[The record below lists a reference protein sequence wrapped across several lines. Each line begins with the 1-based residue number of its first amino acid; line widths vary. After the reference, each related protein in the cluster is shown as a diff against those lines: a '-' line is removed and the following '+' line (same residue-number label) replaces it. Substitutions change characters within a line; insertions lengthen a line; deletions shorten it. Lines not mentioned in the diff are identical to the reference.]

1 MSLLTRIF
9 GTHSTH
15 EIKRIMPIVDAIDS
29 LDDKFS
35 KMTESELIGMT
46 AKLKDRLSSGESLDD
61 ILPEA
66 FATVRE
72 ASQRVLGMKPYKV
85 QLIGGII
92 LHQGRIAEMK
102 TGEGKT
108 LVATMP
114 VYLNALSGKGVHV
127 VTVNDYLA
135 KRDSEWMGK
144 IYRYLGLSVGVIIHD
159 LSNEQRRD
167 SYYSDITYGTNNE
180 FGFDYLRDNMVD
192 RKAKMVQ
199 RELNFAIVD
208 EVDSILIDEART
220 PLIISGMG
228 EESSDMYAR
237 ADHFV
242 KGLKKYTVIETDDKI
257 DMEEIVGDCDY
268 VVDEKAKSAVLTAN
282 GVLKAERYFGVDN
295 LSDSQNFELFHYINN
310 ALKANG
316 TMTRDQKY
324 VVSDGEVLIVDD
336 FTGRLMYGRR
346 FSDGL
351 HQAIEAKEGVK
362 VERESKT
369 LATITFQ
376 NFFRMYSKLSGMT
389 GTAYTEEAE
398 FRSIYNL
405 DVIQIPTNMPMIRLD
420 ESDSVFRTQN
430 GKQGAVLETVTE
442 ANKRGQPVLVGTV
455 NVDKSELYSKLFT
468 KAGIRHNV
476 LNAKNHLRE
485 AEIVAQAGRYGAVT
499 IATNMAGRGTDIIL
513 GGNPEYMAKLEMR
526 KLGFSD
532 ELIEQATA
540 HNETDDPVI
549 LDARKRFS
557 ELQSS
562 FKDQTG
568 AEAKK
573 VVEAG
578 GLLIVGTERH
588 ESRRID
594 DQLRGRS
601 GRQGDPGR
609 SRFYLALDDDLLRL
623 FGGERADKVFNTFG
637 VEETLEIKSRYLSG
651 QIESAQKKIEGLNFS
666 SRKHVLEYDDVMNV
680 QRNITYAQRRKVL
693 DGDDIHETYLK
704 MIRIVAERIV
714 SDFTL
719 DGMITSTE
727 KLALS
732 LKISE
737 IFGDLDLSNQL
748 RETDGKSVS
757 AAETADMLMDQALE
771 RFEKREADITSE
783 IFREAERQ
791 ILLYNVDQK
800 WMDHIDAMDQLRY
813 AIGMRS
819 VGQQDPVV
827 EYRLEGSEMF
837 EEMNRSIQLD
847 VVRMIM
853 KANIAPEQRI
863 SRKSAVRKLQE
874 GHGEANANNPAQP
887 SSGMNRQAAATTNAP
902 AAKQPIKREASKIGR
917 NDPCYCGSGKKFK
930 NCCGKERSE

>member
-1 MSLLTRIF
+1 MSFLTNIF
-9 GTHSTH
+9 GTHSSH
-15 EIKRIMPIVDAIDS
+15 EIKRIMPIVEAIES
-29 LDDKFS
+29 LKEPFS
-35 KMTESELIGMT
+35 KLTEAELIGKTEIFKQM
-46 AKLKDRLSSGESLDD
+46 LSTGKSLDD

-72 ASQRVLGMKPYKV
+72 ASYRVLGMMPYKV

-114 VYLNALSGKGVHV
+114 VYLNALSGKGVHI

-144 IYRYLGLSVGVIIHD
+144 IYKYLGLSVGLIVHD
-159 LSNEQRRD
+159 LSNEQRRTA
-167 SYYSDITYGTNNE
+167 YSSDLTYGTNNE

-228 EESSDMYAR
+228 EESSDMYQK
-237 ADHFV
+237 ADRFV
-242 KGLKKYTVIETDDKI
+242 KGLKKYTVIETDDKV

-268 VVDEKAKSAVLTAN
+268 VVDEKAKSAVLTAS
-282 GVLKAERYFGVDN
+282 GVSKAERQFGVQN
-295 LSDSQNFELFHYINN
+295 LSDSENFEILHYINN

-316 TMTRDQKY
+316 TMMRDQKY
-324 VVSDGEVLIVDD
+324 VVTDGEVIIVDD

-351 HQAIEAKEGVK
+351 HQAIEAKEGVQ

-376 NFFRMYSKLSGMT
+376 NYFRMYSKLSGMT

-405 DVIQIPTNMPMIRLD
+405 DVIQIPTNMPMIRVD
-420 ESDSVFRTQN
+420 ESDSVYKNQN
-430 GKQGAVLETVTE
+430 GKQNAVVDTVLE
-442 ANKRGQPVLVGTV
+442 AHKRGQPVLVGTV
-455 NVDKSELYSKLFT
+455 NVDKSELFSKLFT
-468 KAGIRHNV
+468 RAGIRHNV
-476 LNAKNHLRE
+476 LNAKNHMRE
-485 AEIVAQAGRYGAVT
+485 AEIVAQAGRYGSVT

-513 GGNPEYMAKLEMR
+513 GGNPEHMAKQEMR
-526 KLGFSD
+526 KLGYSD
-532 ELIEQATA
+532 ELVDLATA
-540 HNETDDPVI
+540 HNDTVDPVV
-549 LDARKRFS
+549 LEARKKFS
-557 ELQSS
+557 DLYAA
-562 FKDQTG
+562 FKTQTTEEG
-568 AEAKK
+568 KR

-594 DQLRGRS
+594 NQLRGRS

-609 SRFYLALDDDLLRL
+609 SIFYLALDDELLRL
-623 FGGERADKVFNTFG
+623 FGGERANTIFNTLG
-637 VEETLEIKSRYLSG
+637 VDESLEIKSKYLSG
-651 QIESAQKKIEGLNFS
+651 QIETAQKRIEGINFS

-680 QRNITYAQRRKVL
+680 QRNITYAQRKKVL
-693 DGDDIHETYLK
+693 DGDDIHETFIK
-704 MIRIVAERIV
+704 MLRNVAERIV
-714 SDFTL
+714 GDFSL
-719 DGMITSTE
+719 DGAISSGE
-727 KLALS
+727 RIALS
-732 LKISE
+732 LRISE
-737 IFGDLDLSNQL
+737 IFGDLDIVGQIRDSEEKEMIS
-748 RETDGKSVS
+748 REVS
-757 AAETADMLMDQALE
+757 EILVEQVLTK
-771 RFEKREADITSE
+771 FEQREINVTPE

-819 VGQQDPVV
+819 VGQKDPVV
-827 EYRLEGSEMF
+827 EYRIEGSEMF
-837 EEMNRSIQLD
+837 EEMNTSIQLD
-847 VVRMIM
+847 AVRMIM
-853 KANIAPEQRI
+853 RANIVPDQRI

-874 GHGEANANNPAQP
+874 GHGEGVHEAKPASP
-887 SSGMNRQAAATTNAP
+887 PKATQASTNTP
-902 AAKQPIKREASKIGR
+902 TAKQPVKRDSSKIGR
-917 NDPCYCGSGKKFK
+917 NDPCLCGSGKKYK
-930 NCCGKERSE
+930 NCCGKEKSE